1 MKNIEF
7 RVMEIVLS
15 KGYKRK
21 NVINISLK
29 VEMDGTQRREYYIVT
44 MEMISQIL
52 KSNDTCK
59 Q

>member
-1 MKNIEF
+1 
-7 RVMEIVLS
+7 MEVVLS
-15 KGYKRK
+15 KRYKRK

-29 VEMDGTQRREYYIVT
+29 VEMDRTERREYYIVT

-52 KSNDTCK
+52 KSNDICT